1 MPHHQ
6 IQPLARALRRG
17 VFVSLLAT
25 VPLLPSVVQAAEST
39 EAQRS
44 YNIPAGNLDQALNR
58 FASAS
63 GILLSVDASLTDG
76 KRSAGLQGRYAVG
89 AGLER
94 LLAGSGLV
102 AVQAQGG
109 WSLQALSGGG
119 PLQLGATQI
128 SGQQAMENAWGPVEG
143 IVATRSASGSKTDSA
158 LVEIPQTINVISA
171 AEVKARGAQS
181 VTQALLYTPGMAAG
195 GFADRVKLFDEPTSR
210 GFSPTPLYL
219 DGLHLPY
226 GGGSTGGAL
235 QIEPYGLERIEV
247 LKGPASVL
255 YGQNQPGGIVNMV
268 SKRPSETPVHQVV
281 LEAGTYEHKSAAIDL
296 GGPLDEQ
303 GQFLYRL
310 TGLFSDGQDEINYVE
325 NKRQFIAPSLTWQPN
340 DDTRVTVFAQY
351 QKDKGVPEAQGLPA
365 SGTLW
370 ANPNG
375 KIKRDL
381 FLGEPGVNQYNR
393 EQYVLGYEISHRL
406 NDTWTLKQ
414 NARYAEVDDRYTAP
428 LHGYAFIANPATGV
442 QDQRYLQRYAV
453 DWSQNNKVFGVD
465 SIAQAEF
472 DTGALSHTMIFGLDY
487 YHSGSLFHGLYDRTA
502 AAIDLFKPVYGQR
515 IDYRQPYRWDRTL
528 TQTGLYVQDQIK
540 WDKWALVL
548 GGRYDWASVVNKE
561 PMQNTRFASKDEA
574 FTGRAGLVYLF
585 DNGLAPFVS
594 YSESFLPLTGTDADR
609 KPFDPSTGKQ
619 YEVGVK
625 YQPPGQK
632 SFVQASVYQLDQEN
646 VLTTNPNDTFSS
658 QSGAMRS
665 RGVELEAK
673 AVLNDAWDI
682 VASAARNDI
691 KYTKDEEGRQGRHP
705 AGISPLTASMW
716 VNYSVIG
723 DTPLAGL
730 GAGLGVRYARQSLG
744 DYYEGAF
751 SVPSYSV
758 YDASLSYDLGR
769 SPLKLKGVKLALNV
783 QNLTNKTY
791 VSQCTSDL
799 DCYYG
804 EGRTA
809 VSSVTYDW

>member
-1 MPHHQ
+1 M
-6 IQPLARALRRG
+6 
-17 VFVSLLAT
+17 
-25 VPLLPSVVQAAEST
+25 
-39 EAQRS
+39 
-44 YNIPAGNLDQALNR
+44 
-58 FASAS
+58 
-63 GILLSVDASLTDG
+63 
-76 KRSAGLQGRYAVG
+76 
-89 AGLER
+89 
-94 LLAGSGLV
+94 
-102 AVQAQGG
+102 
-109 WSLQALSGGG
+109 
-119 PLQLGATQI
+119 
-128 SGQQAMENAWGPVEG
+128 
-143 IVATRSASGSKTDSA
+143 
-158 LVEIPQTINVISA
+158 
-171 AEVKARGAQS
+171 
-181 VTQALLYTPGMAAG
+181 
-195 GFADRVKLFDEPTSR
+195 
-210 GFSPTPLYL
+210 
-219 DGLHLPY
+219 
-226 GGGSTGGAL
+226 
-235 QIEPYGLERIEV
+235 
-247 LKGPASVL
+247 
-255 YGQNQPGGIVNMV
+255 
-268 SKRPSETPVHQVV
+268 
-281 LEAGTYEHKSAAIDL
+281 
-296 GGPLDEQ
+296 
-303 GQFLYRL
+303 
-310 TGLFSDGQDEINYVE
+310 
-325 NKRQFIAPSLTWQPN
+325 
-340 DDTRVTVFAQY
+340 
-351 QKDKGVPEAQGLPA
+351 
-365 SGTLW
+365 
-370 ANPNG
+370 
-375 KIKRDL
+375 
-381 FLGEPGVNQYNR
+381 
-393 EQYVLGYEISHRL
+393 
-406 NDTWTLKQ
+406 
-414 NARYAEVDDRYTAP
+414 
-428 LHGYAFIANPATGV
+428 

-453 DWSQNNKVFGVD
+453 DWAQNNKVFGVD

-502 AAIDLFKPVYGQR
+502 PAIDLFKPVYGQR

-528 TQTGLYVQDQIK
+528 SQTGLYVQDQIK

-561 PMQNTRFASKDEA
+561 PMQGTRFASKDEA

-585 DNGLAPFVS
+585 DNGMAPFVS
-594 YSESFLPLTGTDADR
+594 YSESFLPLTGTNVDR

-646 VLTTNPNDTFSS
+646 VITTNPNDTFGT

-673 AVLNDAWDI
+673 AVLSDAWDI
-682 VASAARNDI
+682 IASAARNDI

-716 VNYSVIG
+716 VNYTVVG

-758 YDASLSYDLGR
+758 YDASLSYDLSR